1 MTPDSHFILD
11 KHPTLKNCVI
21 GAGFSGHGFKMAPV
35 TGEILTRLLLNEEI
49 NDYDM
54 NKFAIK
60 RFSKTK

>member
-54 NKFAIK
+54 SKFAIK